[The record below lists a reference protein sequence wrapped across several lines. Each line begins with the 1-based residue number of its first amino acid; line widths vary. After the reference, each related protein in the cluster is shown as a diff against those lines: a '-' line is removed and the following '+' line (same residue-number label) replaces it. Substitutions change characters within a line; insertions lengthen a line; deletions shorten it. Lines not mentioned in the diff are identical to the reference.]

1 LTEALETLA
10 ELKQEEAKALNHY
23 QTVLSAYQAVL
34 EAQRQVELAKQYE
47 TIIHEGGQPVP
58 VVDGTGRITGYVS
71 EVPKA
76 PAQTSKPI
84 TQTVPTKNTE
94 ASLPATG
101 TKTSSLTVLGLAL
114 ASLVF
119 FSRKKK
125 EG

>member
-1 LTEALETLA
+1 
-10 ELKQEEAKALNHY
+10 
-23 QTVLSAYQAVL
+23 
-34 EAQRQVELAKQYE
+34 
-47 TIIHEGGQPVP
+47 IIHEGGQPVP
-58 VVDGTGRITGYVS
+58 VVDGTGRLTGYVS

-84 TQTVPTKNTE
+84 TQTVPTKTTE

-119 FSRKKK
+119 FSR
-125 EG
+125 